1 LCVNWGNWKKGAT
14 MRDQGTSYLYN
25 YVCWP
30 LPYTTS
36 SLAKAILMGGKGYGI
51 LLEPARWP
59 MLREYPDGGG
69 FTGNLGDPPTSTIPH
84 AGGMNV
90 AYGDGHV
97 KFYRLETAD
106 GSIFR
111 HIGDGLFEGQ

>member
-1 LCVNWGNWKKGAT
+1 

-30 LPYTTS
+30 IPYVKGS
-36 SLAKAILMGGKGYGI
+36 EILMGGKGYGI
-51 LLEPARWP
+51 LREPARWP
-59 MLREYPDGGG
+59 MLREEPDGFG
-69 FTGNLGDPPTSTIPH
+69 FTGNLGDPLPRAIPH

-97 KFYRLETAD
+97 KFYRMETAD
-106 GSIFR
+106 GGSPLIR
-111 HIGDGLFEGQ
+111 HIGDGLFPGQ